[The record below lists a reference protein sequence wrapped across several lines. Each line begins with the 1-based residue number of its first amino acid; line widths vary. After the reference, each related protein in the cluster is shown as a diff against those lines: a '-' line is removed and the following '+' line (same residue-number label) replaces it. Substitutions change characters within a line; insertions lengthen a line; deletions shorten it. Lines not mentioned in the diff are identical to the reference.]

1 MKNSFSVKAIVF
13 RLSIWLF
20 IALVAAITVVAMFSD
35 YHKVVGLL
43 LAVDPAWLLLI
54 IASVLFNYLLRFFKW
69 CFFLKVVGVSV
80 PIRQNLWVFF
90 AAFTMVLS
98 PGKIGELV
106 KSFLLKS
113 RFDIPVSRTAPV
125 VMAERLTDLLGLM
138 VLCLIGSYQF
148 SFKPE
153 TITALAFLF
162 AAGIF
167 LLTRKS
173 FWLVLNR
180 VVKKFAFLKGFLK
193 PLKLIQDT
201 FESLLTLKNLVVSVF
216 VSAVSWAGEGF
227 ALYFIFQSLNVNV
240 ESLLLISIFAHA
252 FSSVVGA
259 LSFLPGGLLVTE
271 GAMGLFF
278 VYVSIPQAQAL
289 SATFLIRSLTLWFA
303 VVIGTIVFLAGHTKK
318 DLQAIKLV

>member
-1 MKNSFSVKAIVF
+1 
-13 RLSIWLF
+13 
-20 IALVAAITVVAMFSD
+20 
-35 YHKVVGLL
+35 
-43 LAVDPAWLLLI
+43 
-54 IASVLFNYLLRFFKW
+54 
-69 CFFLKVVGVSV
+69 
-80 PIRQNLWVFF
+80 
-90 AAFTMVLS
+90 
-98 PGKIGELV
+98 
-106 KSFLLKS
+106 
-113 RFDIPVSRTAPV
+113 
-125 VMAERLTDLLGLM
+125 
-138 VLCLIGSYQF
+138 
-148 SFKPE
+148 
-153 TITALAFLF
+153 
-162 AAGIF
+162 
-167 LLTRKS
+167 
-173 FWLVLNR
+173 VLNR